1 MVELVAVA
9 KGIAIIGV
17 IGSGIGIG
25 LIGKG
30 ALEAIGRNPTVSG
43 DIFVKMLVAA
53 ALCELPALL
62 AFASLFIIK

>member
-1 MVELVAVA
+1 MELVSLA
-9 KGIAIIGV
+9 KGIAMLGL

-30 ALEAIGRNPTVSG
+30 AMESIGRNPSVSG
-43 DIFVKMLVAA
+43 DIFTKMLVAV